1 MASLPPRQA
10 SQRRSSPREQGSSA
24 DATNLPRAD
33 SESFSTASVDSDT
46 VLFDSAYNYPANG
59 PSQTTEA
66 KQAPAAGSQRPQHKE
81 EEEEPRKCWICFN
94 DETEDGPG
102 SSAWRSPCP
111 CALVAHE
118 DCLLDWVASQEAP
131 NARRQAG
138 SGSKIKCPQC
148 KSEIHLK
155 RPTSKV
161 VDGVRAIERL
171 TGMLILPG
179 TMGVLVYTCY
189 QACFMHGVSTVY
201 ALFGL
206 EDGYRILKPLHQAP
220 AVLRDRAHNS
230 VALAVATRFFQHAR
244 LHFGLSAIPPIL
256 VASRVSIADSVLPI
270 LPVVFLASSNAGDDV
285 LNFGHWPPSAALSF
299 SLLPYIRGAYNTYME
314 KVWGERQRQW
324 LKEIQP
330 RAGETDD
337 DANDENRADA
347 EPFQED
353 DGAIFELNLDLA
365 EEDDDE
371 EEEHFHDDFHDLPG
385 MGQWPGDQQRA
396 PPLGAPPLDDHAA
409 GPQAHGQQ
417 QQQQGGG
424 AAAAAAAQQQQPRPR
439 PRPRAQHRERN
450 LIFQTTNIADTVLG
464 ALVFPSI
471 AAAVGELIRLGLPRS
486 WVTPPAGGAGR
497 ATGFLQQRWARSLV
511 GGCLFVAV
519 KDAVLLYVRWRMAQN
534 HRKRQV
540 LDYDKKKGKVVER

>member
-10 SQRRSSPREQGSSA
+10 SQRRTSPREQGNS
-24 DATNLPRAD
+24 NLTRAD
-33 SESFSTASVDSDT
+33 SESLSTASADSDT
-46 VLFDSAYNYPANG
+46 VLFDSAHIVSSSSY
-59 PSQTTEA
+59 SQKTEA
-66 KQAPAAGSQRPQHKE
+66 KQAPPQPQHNE
-81 EEEEPRKCWICFN
+81 EDEPRKCWICFN
-94 DETEDGPG
+94 DETEDGPD

-138 SGSKIKCPQC
+138 TGSKFKCPQC
-148 KSEIHLK
+148 KNDIHLK

-161 VDGVRAIERL
+161 VDGVRAIERITNL
-171 TGMLILPG
+171 LVLPG
-179 TMGVLVYTCY
+179 TMGVLGYTFY

-206 EDGYRILKPLHQAP
+206 EDGYRILQPLHQAP
-220 AVLRDRAHNS
+220 TVLRTGAHSS
-230 VALAVATRFFQHAR
+230 VALAAVTRFFQHAR

-270 LPVVFLASSNAGDDV
+270 LPVVFLASSNAGDDM

-299 SLLPYIRGAYNTYME
+299 SLLPYIRGAYNAYME
-314 KVWGERQRQW
+314 KAWAEKQRQW
-324 LKEIQP
+324 LKDIQP
-330 RAGETDD
+330 RAGETDGGEQE
-337 DANDENRADA
+337 DEEIDIDRIRD
-347 EPFQED
+347 ED
-353 DGAIFELNLDLA
+353 DGPIFELNLDLV
-365 EEDDDE
+365 EEDEDD
-371 EEEHFHDDFHDLPG
+371 EHFHDDFHALPG
-385 MGQWPGDQQRA
+385 AGHWPAGARPPGDNNGA
-396 PPLGAPPLDDHAA
+396 PPFEAPPLDDDDN
-409 GPQAHGQQ
+409 GMPQAARPQQ
-417 QQQQGGG
+417 QPGQHQQGGG
-424 AAAAAAAQQQQPRPR
+424 GVAAPPPQQQQQPRPR
-439 PRPRAQHRERN
+439 QNNRRERN

-471 AAAVGELIRLGLPRS
+471 AAAVGELIRLGLPKS
-486 WVTPPAGGAGR
+486 WVTPPASSGGR

-519 KDAVLLYVRWRMAQN
+519 KDAVMLYVRWKMAQN
-534 HRKRQV
+534 HRKRKV

>member
-10 SQRRSSPREQGSSA
+10 SQRRTSPREQGNSA
-24 DATNLPRAD
+24 DQPSVPRAD
-33 SESFSTASVDSDT
+33 SESLSTASVDSDT
-46 VLFDSAYNYPANG
+46 VLFDSAYNLPKNST
-59 PSQTTEA
+59 SQQAEA
-66 KQAPAAGSQRPQHKE
+66 KQAPAQPHNE
-81 EEEEPRKCWICFN
+81 EDEPRKCWICFN
-94 DETEDGPG
+94 DETEDGPS

-138 SGSKIKCPQC
+138 TGSKIKCPQC
-148 KSEIHLK
+148 KNEIHLK

-179 TMGVLVYTCY
+179 TMGVLGYTVY

-220 AVLRDRAHNS
+220 AVLRSSTHDS
-230 VALAVATRFFQHAR
+230 VALAAVTRFFQHAR

-256 VASRVSIADSVLPI
+256 IASRVSIADSILPI
-270 LPVVFLASSNAGDDV
+270 LPVVFLASSNAGDEM

-314 KVWGERQRQW
+314 KAWGDRQRQW

-330 RAGETDD
+330 RAGETDGEQGANGD
-337 DANDENRADA
+337 DAAADFQA
-347 EPFQED
+347 EEGD
-353 DGAIFELNLDLA
+353 AIFELNLDLV
-365 EEDDDE
+365 EGDDE
-371 EEEHFHDDFHDLPG
+371 DEEHFHDDFHDLPG
-385 MGQWPGDQQRA
+385 QGQWPGDNRPHA
-396 PPLGAPPLDDHAA
+396 PPLDAPPLDDNAA
-409 GPQAHGQQ
+409 RPQQ
-417 QQQQGGG
+417 QEN
-424 AAAAAAAQQQQPRPR
+424 PR

-471 AAAVGELIRLGLPRS
+471 AAAVGEMIRLGLPKS
-486 WVTPPAGGAGR
+486 WTSPPASGR
-497 ATGFLQQRWARSLV
+497 PTGFLQQRWARSLL

-519 KDAVLLYVRWRMAQN
+519 KDAVLLYVRLKMAQN
-534 HRKRQV
+534 HRKRKV
-540 LDYDKKKGKVVER
+540 LDYDKKKGKVVGR